1 MSKVT
6 LIVPIFNEADVIA
19 DFCVELT
26 SVTNKITQKKQVS
39 FEILLVDDVS
49 SDNPAEIIQKM
60 TKDKDLFTGI
70 YFSRNFGKEAAMLA
84 GIEYATGD
92 AAIIIDADFQHPAEL
107 ISDMVEK
114 WQDGFHVVDAVKR
127 KRAES
132 SFLNTVM
139 ASIFNR
145 IMSLSTGRDMA
156 GASDFKLL
164 DRQVIDAIKA
174 MPEKNR
180 FFRGLVAWA
189 GFDVS
194 QIIFDTLPR
203 RAGEKKW
210 PIRSLLNYAIN
221 NIVAFTSLPLKI
233 MGLVGFVLALGGG
246 GLLLQTMIRYFSG
259 LAVEGFTTVIA
270 IQLITGGFILISIG
284 VISLYL
290 SKIYNEI
297 KGRPIY
303 ITKKIKIDDP
313 DGV

>member
-6 LIVPIFNEADVIA
+6 LIVPVFNEADVIA
-19 DFCVELT
+19 DFCAELT
-26 SVTNKITQKKQVS
+26 NVTNKISVKNPIF
-39 FEILLVDDVS
+39 FEILLVDDGS
-49 SDNPAEIIQKM
+49 SDNSAEIIQKM
-60 TKDKDLFTGI
+60 TKDDALFTGI

-84 GIEYATGD
+84 GIEHATGD
-92 AAIIIDADFQHPAEL
+92 AVIVIDADFQHPAEL
-107 ISDMVEK
+107 ISDMINK
-114 WQDGFHVVDAVKR
+114 WQEGSHVVDAVKR
-127 KRAES
+127 KRAQS
-132 SFLNTVM
+132 SFLNTIM
-139 ASIFNR
+139 ASAFNH
-145 IMSLSTGRDMA
+145 IMSVSTGRDMA

-180 FFRGLVAWA
+180 FFRGLVAWV

-194 QIIFDTLPR
+194 QIVFDTQPR

-210 PIRSLLNYAIN
+210 PFRSLLNYAIN

-246 GLLLQTMIRYFSG
+246 GLLLQTMVRYFSG
-259 LAVEGFTTVIA
+259 HAVEGFTTVIA
-270 IQLITGGFILISIG
+270 IQLITGGFILIAIG

-303 ITKKIKIDDP
+303 ITKKIKIDDS
-313 DGV
+313 DSV